1 MINKD
6 SKFKVWYSGGKNGVI
21 YNYYKEKILSS
32 RQDLNLTPLK
42 HQEGAL

>member
-6 SKFKVWYSGGKNGVI
+6 SKFKVWYSGEKDGVI
-21 YNYYKEKILSS
+21 ITTKKILSS

>member
-6 SKFKVWYSGGKNGVI
+6 SKFKVWYSGEKDGSN
-21 YNYYKEKILSS
+21 NYYKEKILSS